1 MEKPKITINTFL
13 RSPDAPNGGSD
24 LTLSGTSEKH
34 HHHHDDKLPTAGT
47 VDVEDVDNHDPD
59 SSEPPPETLLD
70 RLLVHV
76 NFYRIHLTAFTFIP
90 LITSGVFYASN
101 GRFRI
106 SYLDSLFLCYSAM
119 TVTGLS
125 TVNLSTLTPWQQV
138 ILYLLMI
145 IGDITMVSW
154 VMVLIRKRFFRT
166 HCEWTVTMKK
176 KKEKKK
182 EEEKAKAKTQ
192 RLLQKSRSMFK
203 MAISSPR
210 DRRPQDPFVRSD
222 PGPTPEEDVDPD
234 LHPKNF
240 GGSRASRSGHAT
252 STTNGSSSRPSSR
265 NVRDLSIVV
274 SPATPK
280 HTMQMALPT
289 TIPEAEEPETGILV
303 GSALSSSP
311 EMQFQGLPPITHSPV
326 QEEIDLSDN
335 GSTRRSVKTVESDR
349 GSGESESPVLDVT
362 ALSASPKSEAGSLPK
377 DQQEP
382 SPIEGLN
389 LGPHTFGPDD
399 VEYYGLSPATGAH
412 SAGLGLHSQG
422 HGHGVDSAGVDSSGG
437 FSSGSGTDYGEV
449 KSMVSGRTVRWE
461 ENTAQ
466 GNARYRRPAPKR
478 SRTVIVPPRSR
489 SNTLHSPLSVKD
501 EGFGGFPGPVDLLT
515 RFAQRAAPR
524 KVTNAL
530 TRSATILSEREIR
543 TEKTPWILMEVPAF
557 IIGRNSDFRTETL
570 TDEQVEAVGGA
581 EYRAL
586 RLLSYLIPAYFVCCQ
601 LFSYILFTPWL
612 STTTDYDEVF
622 EAQPRFVP
630 KPWFALFQVMGAYTG
645 GGLSLV
651 DVGMVPFQRAYLM
664 IVGMMFSIL
673 AGNHALPI
681 FLRFIIWIGSRRSTP
696 NSGLH
701 VAFTFLL
708 DHPRRCFLYLFPSH
722 QTWFLLLCLAVF
734 SVIEWVS
741 FLVLNIG
748 IPVYEELPTG
758 TKVIAGL
765 FQGLAAR
772 ASGFSIVPI
781 ASLAPALQFLYVVM
795 MYIAIYPVA
804 MSIRSTNV
812 YEERSLGVFEAPPD
826 DEDEEPDDL
835 HKLGRKERVGK
846 YIGWHLRRQMSIDIW
861 WLVWGL
867 ALILVIERENIM
879 DEDKKWFDVFRVI
892 FELVSA
898 FGGIGL
904 TLGIPTDN
912 YGFVGA
918 MKPLSKL
925 VVIVIMVRG
934 RHRGLPVAVDR
945 AIKLPREMVTG
956 PHRKPSMNPQQM
968 EEVKKEFNP
977 V

>member
-145 IGDITMVSW
+145 VGDITMVSW

-311 EMQFQGLPPITHSPV
+311 EMQLQGLPPITHSPV

-335 GSTRRSVKTVESDR
+335 GSTRRSVKTVESGR

-422 HGHGVDSAGVDSSGG
+422 HGHGVHSAGVDSSGG

-586 RLLSYLIPAYFVCCQ
+586 RLLSYLIPA

-612 STTTDYDEVF
+612 STTTEYDEVF
-622 EAQPRFVP
+622 EAQARFVP

-651 DVGMVPFQRAYLM
+651 DV
-664 IVGMMFSIL
+664 
-673 AGNHALPI
+673 
-681 FLRFIIWIGSRRSTP
+681 LRFIMYALSTTLFVNLRRHLTNKPVYSWIGSRRSTP

-708 DHPRRCFLYLFPSH
+708 DHPRRTFHPFSSFSNVAHSATVPSTTLRL
-722 QTWFLLLCLAVF
+722 QKD
-734 SVIEWVS
+734 
-741 FLVLNIG
+741 IG

-795 MYIAIYPVA
+795 MYIAVA